1 MHSTPITIAFLIGQ
15 SLIFQG
21 VPIHQV
27 IFVERLLFA
36 CDEKFKETAQDY
48 GFPSQIAAPYVFS
61 ETIVNLQKKIG
72 SSAILNLPMY
82 HKYMDSPNY

>member
-1 MHSTPITIAFLIGQ
+1 M
-15 SLIFQG
+15 
-21 VPIHQV
+21 
-27 IFVERLLFA
+27 ERLLFA

-72 SSAILNLPMY
+72 CSAILNLPMY
-82 HKYMDSPNY
+82 HKWIHQIIDQEGCIKKHHIDLALNAPQRAFISPCI